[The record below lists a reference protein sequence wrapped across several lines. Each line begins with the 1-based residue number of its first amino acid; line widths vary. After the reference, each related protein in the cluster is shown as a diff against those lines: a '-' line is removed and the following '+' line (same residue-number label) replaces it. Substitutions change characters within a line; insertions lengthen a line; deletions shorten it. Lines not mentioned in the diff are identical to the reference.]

1 MLGLLTEEKE
11 FVLRT
16 ARDADV
22 KFVRLWFSD
31 ILGSLKGF
39 AITVEELEEA
49 LEQGVAF
56 DGSAIEGFARI
67 QESDMVAVPD
77 PTTFRILPWRPQQ
90 NAVARMFCEIH
101 RPTGEPFTGDP
112 RYVLKRN
119 VQRAAQMGFTY
130 YVGPELEYFYL
141 TGPDDPRP
149 LDHGGYFDQMAA
161 EHSSDLRRETVLTL
175 AEMDVPVKYSHHESA
190 PSQQAID
197 LQYTDAITMAD
208 NVLTAKLAIK
218 EVASRHNVY
227 ATFMPKPI
235 YGINGSGM
243 HVHQS
248 LFRGDQNAFYDPQ
261 DHYKLSQLGKLYT
274 AGLMKHA
281 PEITLVT
288 NQWVNSYKR
297 LVPGYEAP
305 MYVSGASV
313 NRSDLIRV
321 PAYRP
326 GREDSVR
333 IEYRAPDPACNPY
346 LAFAVML
353 AAGLAG
359 IENEYG
365 VPDPVEENV
374 LEMREETRAER
385 GIAAIP
391 TNLWEAILLAE
402 KSELLRESLGEHVF
416 RLLIESKKAE
426 WEEYRSHVTDY
437 EIRRYLPIL

>member
-1 MLGLLTEEKE
+1 MLRLPTEGKD

-22 KFVRLWFSD
+22 KFIRLWFSD
-31 ILGSLKGF
+31 ILGNLKGF

-77 PTTFRILPWRPQQ
+77 PTTFRILSWRPQQ

-101 RPTGEPFTGDP
+101 TPTGEPFPGDP

-119 VQRAAQMGFTY
+119 VHRAARMGFTY

-149 LDHGGYFDQMAA
+149 LDHGGYFDQMAD
-161 EHSSDLRRETVLTL
+161 EQSSDLRRETVLTL
-175 AEMDVPVKYSHHESA
+175 AEMDVSVKYSHHESA
-190 PSQQAID
+190 PSQQEID

-218 EVASRHNVY
+218 DVASRHNVY

-261 DHYKLSQLGKLYT
+261 DPYKLSQLGKLYT
-274 AGLMKHA
+274 A
-281 PEITLVT
+281 
-288 NQWVNSYKR
+288 
-297 LVPGYEAP
+297 
-305 MYVSGASV
+305 AS
-313 NRSDLIRV
+313 
-321 PAYRP
+321 
-326 GREDSVR
+326 
-333 IEYRAPDPACNPY
+333 
-346 LAFAVML
+346 
-353 AAGLAG
+353 
-359 IENEYG
+359 
-365 VPDPVEENV
+365 
-374 LEMREETRAER
+374 
-385 GIAAIP
+385 
-391 TNLWEAILLAE
+391 
-402 KSELLRESLGEHVF
+402 
-416 RLLIESKKAE
+416 
-426 WEEYRSHVTDY
+426 
-437 EIRRYLPIL
+437 